1 MSDEDNS
8 HTVQAV
14 GPSEGKSV
22 LGGFAVY
29 KLSGEV
35 TGGAYSVV
43 EHNLQPHSLAAPMH
57 THRDVD
63 EVSYVLEGEIG
74 ALVGDQEVYAGP
86 GTLVLKPRGIPHTFW
101 NAGSAPAKLLELI
114 SPAGFEHYFE
124 ELDQLLV
131 STGGR
136 PDPTR
141 IEQLADRYGMDMDFG
156 SVPRLMEKYGVT
168 LGG

>member
-1 MSDEDNS
+1 MSVEENS
-8 HTVQAV
+8 QPVQTI
-14 GPSEGKSV
+14 GPSEGNSV

-29 KLSGEV
+29 KLSGEA

-43 EHNLQPHSLAAPMH
+43 EHNLQPYSLAAPIH

-63 EVSYVLEGEIG
+63 EVSYMLEGEIG
-74 ALVGDQEVYAGP
+74 ALIGNQEVYAGP

-101 NAGSAPAKLLELI
+101 NAGATPAKLLELI

-124 ELDQLLV
+124 ELDQLLA
-131 STGGR
+131 SSGGR
-136 PDPTR
+136 PDPAQ

>member
-1 MSDEDNS
+1 MSDEENS
-8 HTVQAV
+8 RAVQAV

-29 KLSGEV
+29 KLSGEA

-43 EHNLQPHSLAAPMH
+43 EHNLQPRALAAPIH

-63 EVSYVLEGEIG
+63 ETSYVLEGEIG
-74 ALVGDQEVYAGP
+74 ALIGDREVYAGP

-101 NAGSAPAKLLELI
+101 NAGATPAKLLELI
-114 SPAGFEHYFE
+114 SPAGFEPYFE
-124 ELDQLLV
+124 ELDQLLG
-131 STGGR
+131 SSGGR
-136 PDPTR
+136 PDPAQV
-141 IEQLADRYGMDMDFG
+141 EQLADRYGMDMDFG